1 MYLRAILLAVFFAS
15 VVHCAPA
22 DETTTALTTT
32 TTLPTTTSSTEKP
45 ADERAVVVGDN
56 SWASLLPANTWPVV
70 GWVGGATA
78 ILAGLGVATYQFYY
92 KKYYDIDES
101 ASAYTA
107 YNYPYGSQQYTQYPY
122 QGVTNAVARALD
134 TTNNWNWTAVI
145 ELIDLAQETYEK
157 FDFQSL
163 DCQKKAL
170 CDLAQKQN
178 DFGETGR
185 KISTSM
191 TYVTNVSKRYMDL
204 LDGLPIPQIIKTYLR
219 EYSSAINQ
227 GKIST
232 KDCSIYYPKCQF
244 AIKETFVKVQKKLN
258 QL

>member
-1 MYLRAILLAVFFAS
+1 MIFRAILLAVFFVS
-15 VVHCAPA
+15 VVQCAPA
-22 DETTTALTTT
+22 DETTTAPTTT
-32 TTLPTTTSSTEKP
+32 TTAVAVTTSKP
-45 ADERAVVVGDN
+45 ADERAVVVGDT
-56 SWASLLPANTWPVV
+56 SWTSMLPANTWPVV
-70 GWVGGATA
+70 SWVAGGAA
-78 ILAGLGVATYQFYY
+78 ILGGLGFGSYYLVY
-92 KKYYDIDES
+92 KKYYDADDTG
-101 ASAYTA
+101 SAYTA
-107 YNYPYGSQQYTQYPY
+107 YNYPNYNQQYSNYPSY
-122 QGVTNAVARALD
+122 QTGINAVARALD
-134 TTNNWNWTAVI
+134 TTSSLNWTAVI
-145 ELIDLAQETYEK
+145 ELIDLAQDTYEK

-178 DFGETGR
+178 EFGETGR
-185 KISTSM
+185 KISNSM

-204 LDGLPIPQIIKTYLR
+204 LEGLPIPQIIKTYLR

-244 AIKETFVKVQKKLN
+244 AIKETFVKVQKKIN